1 MKLIG
6 FLVILLLANDV
17 YAATRIQMENA
28 RPGSLEWQLAQP
40 AEYGEVEGYASLTS
54 VQRGGQIK
62 LFVSATEPFYIVD
75 IYRMG
80 WYGGMG
86 ARLIV
91 GGIRRSGNRQPI
103 PTPDTDTGLIECDWT
118 DPYVVTTS
126 NPHDENDWVSG
137 VYLAKLTAGI
147 SGRQSYIIFVV
158 RDDARLSDY
167 LFQSSVTTFQAYNNW
182 GGKSLYTY
190 NSVGH
195 AAKKV
200 SFNRPYAISESS
212 SADFGQGAGG
222 FLIGW
227 EYNMLR
233 WLEREGYDVT
243 YSTNI
248 DTHADPN
255 LLLNHRGWLSVGHDE
270 YWSWEMRSHVE
281 QARDRHINLAFFSA
295 NVCFWQIRLEPSP
308 FTGELHRT
316 IVSFKDEEDS
326 HEDPYALDTD
336 PTNDHLVTTRWRQ
349 SPVDRPE
356 EAFIGVMYEA
366 DPVDG
371 DIVVVN
377 VHSWVTRGTGLRSFD
392 HLTGLLGY
400 EVDRIFGRGENP
412 VTVIAR
418 SPYII
423 GDRESYSDMVFY
435 EMPNGAIVFATGS
448 MQWSWGLDDF
458 NGSTPRTARLSMPA
472 QQMTRN
478 VLARFVGDRFPVAN
492 FDVLTD
498 GHAGVTLSFD
508 GQASRDDDGK
518 ILHYQWDFGDG
529 DRETGMTVSHAYLS
543 AGRYQVTLTV
553 TDDRGAA
560 DRASRFVLIAR

>member
-1 MKLIG
+1 
-6 FLVILLLANDV
+6 
-17 YAATRIQMENA
+17 MENA

-62 LFVSATEPFYIVD
+62 LFVSATEPFYTID

-86 ARLIV
+86 ARLIL

-158 RDDARLSDY
+158 RDDERLSDY

-458 NGSTPRTARLSMPA
+458 NGPTPRTARLSTPA

-498 GHAGVTLSFD
+498 GHAGTAFSFD

-529 DRETGMTVSHAYLS
+529 DRETGMTASHAYLS

-560 DRASRFVLIAR
+560 DRTSRFVLIAQ

>member
-6 FLVILLLANDV
+6 FLVVLLLANEV
-17 YAATRIQMENA
+17 HAGTQIQLENA
-28 RPGSLEWQLAQP
+28 RTGSPEWQLTHP

-54 VQRGGQIK
+54 VQRGKEIK
-62 LFVSATEPFYIVD
+62 LFVRTTEPFYTIDV
-75 IYRMG
+75 YRMG

-86 ARLIV
+86 ARLVV
-91 GGIRRSGNRQPI
+91 GGIRRTGNRQPI

-118 DPYVVTTS
+118 DPYIVTTS
-126 NPHDENDWVSG
+126 NPVDQNDWMSG
-137 VYLAKLTAGI
+137 VYLAKLTAGS
-147 SGRQSYIIFVV
+147 SGKQSYIIFVV
-158 RDDARLSDY
+158 RDDERASDY

-190 NSVGH
+190 NSVGR
-195 AAKKV
+195 AATKV
-200 SFNRPYAISESS
+200 SFNRPYAISENP
-212 SADFGQGAGG
+212 SAAFGQGAGE

-248 DTHADPN
+248 DTHADPH
-255 LLLNHRGWLSVGHDE
+255 LLLNHRGGLSVGHDE

-281 QARDRHINLAFFSA
+281 QARDHHINLAFFSA

-308 FTGELHRT
+308 FTGEFHRT
-316 IVSFKDEEDS
+316 IVSFKDE
-326 HEDPYALDTD
+326 DPYALDTN
-336 PTNDHLVTTRWRQ
+336 PTNDHLATTRWRQ

-356 EAFIGVMYEA
+356 EEFIGVMYEA

-377 VHSWVTRGTGLRSFD
+377 ASSWVTRGTDLRSSD

-400 EVDRIFGRGENP
+400 EVDRMFGRGVYP

-418 SPYII
+418 SPYSID
-423 GDRESYSDMVFY
+423 DRKSHSDMVFY

-458 NGSTPRTARLSMPA
+458 NGPTPRIARLSTPA

-478 VLARFVGDRFPVAN
+478 VLARFVGDRFPVAH
-492 FDVLTD
+492 FDVLTH
-498 GHAGVTLSFD
+498 GHAGVALSFD
-508 GQASRDDDGK
+508 GQASRDEDGK

-529 DRETGMTVSHAYLS
+529 AHETGMTTSHTYLS
-543 AGRYQVTLTV
+543 AGRYEVTLTV

-560 DRASRFVLIAR
+560 DRTSRAVLIAQ

>member
-1 MKLIG
+1 
-6 FLVILLLANDV
+6 
-17 YAATRIQMENA
+17 MENA

-54 VQRGGQIK
+54 IQRGGQIK
-62 LFVSATEPFYIVD
+62 LFVSATEPFYTID

-86 ARLIV
+86 ARLIL

-158 RDDARLSDY
+158 RDDERLSDY

-400 EVDRIFGRGENP
+400 EVDRIFGRGEYP

-423 GDRESYSDMVFY
+423 GERESYSDMVFY

-458 NGSTPRTARLSMPA
+458 NGPTPRTARLSTPA

-498 GHAGVTLSFD
+498 GHAGTAFSFD

-529 DRETGMTVSHAYLS
+529 DRETGMTASHAYLS

-560 DRASRFVLIAR
+560 DRTSRFVLIAQ